1 MNDIAHVIGTATSDE
16 LKSYQQLINA
26 RWDALE
32 RQASAKFYVGQ
43 KVWFRSSKGY
53 GRIDGVVTKVNPKT
67 VKVRQDREGQ
77 APMLWRVSPGLLEA
91 AA

>member
-1 MNDIAHVIGTATSDE
+1 MNDIAHTIGTATSDE

-43 KVWFRSSKGY
+43 KVWFRSSKGH
-53 GRIDGVVTKVNPKT
+53 GRVEGVVTKVNPKT
-67 VKVRQDREGQ
+67 IKVRQDREGLG
-77 APMLWRVSPGLLEA
+77 PMNWRVSPGLLNVA
-91 AA
+91 